1 MTTFIHVAFKGL
13 RTGDDFLMLLPK
25 SDIHKPK
32 IESLVF
38 ILVHLVIFLV
48 YIAHAQLLICYSLSL
63 RWHLSKKTGEIL
75 KVMSRGA
82 DSVMN
87 VLE

>member
-48 YIAHAQLLICYSLSL
+48 YNAHAHHVIAFLYDGTCRKRQE
-63 RWHLSKKTGEIL
+63 RF
-75 KVMSRGA
+75 
-82 DSVMN
+82 
-87 VLE
+87 